1 MFLRADDAAKNKVG
15 SHERPDIQ
23 IYTSPRVSAPW
34 WVTGVGEENGYM
46 EKVLNAARDRLLVK
60 YCVALL
66 STCHTEYPLGLGEST
81 PSRRTSRKTAPSF
94 VTTSPGSSATSP
106 C

>member
-1 MFLRADDAAKNKVG
+1 
-15 SHERPDIQ
+15 
-23 IYTSPRVSAPW
+23 
-34 WVTGVGEENGYM
+34 M

-81 PSRRTSRKTAPSF
+81 LFLPDFKEN
-94 VTTSPGSSATSP
+94 GSVFCHNIPVPSATSP